1 MEQIWFK
8 SFVATFRQLRENC
21 NPSVHRNIL
30 KKEIFPFTDFDRC
43 NFEHSRKTILSVLSK
58 RPSTYPEER
67 LDEISFL
74 QRIRIVLP
82 FLDFEWILSWIPAG
96 KLCHSCRKCS
106 CVSKLRF
113 PAIFFVKIVQIL
125 FVLFVFWLIQ
135 LHFWLNY
142 LRQDLQNCTL
152 RAWLPFRVKT
162 IRVRF
167 FFISS
172 IVSGFERKFCGF
184 MAKTVRQPCQKCTFS
199 ASGTKPRKICLEKV
213 YRFSTIFWLQGG
225 LFRKLI
231 GTFQKFRQN
240 RIFCFQRNILD

>member
-1 MEQIWFK
+1 M
-8 SFVATFRQLRENC
+8 N
-21 NPSVHRNIL
+21 
-30 KKEIFPFTDFDRC
+30 
-43 NFEHSRKTILSVLSK
+43 
-58 RPSTYPEER
+58 
-67 LDEISFL
+67 
-74 QRIRIVLP
+74 
-82 FLDFEWILSWIPAG
+82 
-96 KLCHSCRKCS
+96 SCRKTLSQLSELFLRVQATFS
-106 CVSKLRF
+106 CY
-113 PAIFFVKIVQIL
+113 FFVKTVQIL
-125 FVLFVFWLIQ
+125 FVFFVFLLIQ
-135 LHFWLNY
+135 LQFWLKF
-142 LRQDLQNCTL
+142 LRQVLQNCTL

-240 RIFCFQRNILD
+240 QIYRFQWNFLE